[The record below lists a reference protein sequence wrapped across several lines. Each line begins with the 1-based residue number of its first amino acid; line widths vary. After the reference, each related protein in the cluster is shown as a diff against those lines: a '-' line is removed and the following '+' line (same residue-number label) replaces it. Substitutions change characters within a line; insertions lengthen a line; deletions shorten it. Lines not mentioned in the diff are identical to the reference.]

1 MLGQR
6 QQQSPMSR
14 SLQFAIPPA
23 LSGSKRAALRALRF
37 ALLAALLAC
46 AGSLIRIQAQDQT
59 PQQPAAQVTS
69 QDTPAAALPNDPA
82 PAPSSAIPEAPASGS
97 NSAAPAFG
105 QNHAQPTNTA
115 RGSRGR
121 FSQASGAGDDSY
133 QPPAGFGNANS
144 MDGSSMGLT
153 PEAGIAPGIASGIT
167 PGRQFSGGY
176 SPFGSSSFGGNGFG
190 GAGFGGRSGNAGPL
204 FPAGNG
210 PMRGATGGAWNPF
223 GPAPAALPSLNQLLR
238 GSFAM
243 PLSSSSS
250 AFRFSYQDALRP
262 GGSLND
268 LARPYGSILFTS
280 SDLGNGVFFSAG
292 TGYGARS
299 TPGAPPA
306 TFGISTPGAKHSS
319 SAVNLKLSF

>member
-6 QQQSPMSR
+6 QLQSPMSR
-14 SLQFAIPPA
+14 SLQFAILPA
-23 LSGSKRAALRALRF
+23 LSGSKHAALRVIRF

-46 AGSLIRIQAQDQT
+46 AGSLVRAQAQDQA
-59 PQQPAAQVTS
+59 PQQPAAQPAS
-69 QDTPAAALPNDPA
+69 QNTAQDAPAAALPNDPA
-82 PAPSSAIPEAPASGS
+82 LAPSSAMPEAPAGGL

-105 QNHAQPTNTA
+105 QSQAQDQAQPTNTA

-121 FSQASGAGDDSY
+121 FRQTSGTGGDSY
-133 QPPAGFGNANS
+133 QPPAGFGDSNS
-144 MDGSSMGLT
+144 IDGSSMGLT
-153 PEAGIAPGIASGIT
+153 PAAGFAPGTA
-167 PGRQFSGGY
+167 PGRQFSGGF
-176 SPFGSSSFGGNGFG
+176 SPFSGTSFG
-190 GAGFGGRSGNAGPL
+190 GAGFGGRSGNAAPL
-204 FPAGNG
+204 FPAGDG
-210 PMRGATGGAWNPF
+210 PMRGALNPF

-262 GGSLND
+262 GGSLSD
-268 LARPYGSILFTS
+268 LDRPSGSVMFTS

-292 TGYGARS
+292 TGYGTRS
-299 TPGAPPA
+299 TPGAPPT
-306 TFGISTPGAKHSS
+306 TFGINTPGAKHSS